1 VKRPAALV
9 AAFALA
15 GCGSSSHQQATSG
28 FCSGSGSPTV
38 VLIPGFRATH
48 TAWAAVQPRVAQ
60 FTHVCSYDAVADVDA
75 TGPLVI
81 VGHSRGGIGA
91 RTYTLRHPRDVK
103 AMVLVDSLP
112 RGMRDSPQ
120 LGRKPLIVIQA
131 GREISDQ
138 VPARTRF
145 RLNRMWTDL
154 QADLA
159 ALSTDHIQVVAAT
172 STHDVPRDQPE
183 VIATAIRAVVDAAR
197 AHRHLRSCTTLFARV
212 AAQCVATMTR

>member
-1 VKRPAALV
+1 VKRLAALI
-9 AAFALA
+9 AALA
-15 GCGSSSHQQATSG
+15 LVGCGSSSHPKATSG
-28 FCSGSGSPTV
+28 SCSGSGSPTV

-48 TAWAAVQPRVAQ
+48 TAWSAVQPQVAQ
-60 FTHVCSYDAVADVDA
+60 FTHVCSYDAVAKVDA
-75 TGPLVI
+75 GGPLVV

-91 RTYTLRHPRDVK
+91 RKYALQHPRSVE

-112 RGMRDSPQ
+112 RGAQDSPR

-159 ALSTDHIQVVAAT
+159 TLSTDHMQVVAAT
-172 STHDVPRDQPE
+172 STHDIPRDQPD
-183 VIATAIRAVVDAAR
+183 VVATAIRATVEAVR
-197 AHRHLRSCTTLFARV
+197 THTHLRRCAVIFARV
-212 AAQCVATMTR
+212 AAQCMATMAR

>member
-1 VKRPAALV
+1 VKRLAALG

-15 GCGSSSHQQATSG
+15 GCGTSSHQQATSG

-60 FTHVCSYDAVADVDA
+60 FTRVCSYDAVAEVDA

-81 VGHSRGGIGA
+81 VGHSRGGVGA
-91 RTYTLRHPRDVK
+91 RTYALRHPDAVK

-120 LGRKPLIVIQA
+120 LGKKPLIVIQA
-131 GREISDQ
+131 GQEISDQ

-159 ALSTDHIQVVAAT
+159 TLSTDHIQVVAAT

-197 AHRHLRSCTTLFARV
+197 AHKHLRSCTALFARV

>member
-1 VKRPAALV
+1 MKRLAALV
-9 AAFALA
+9 AAFSLA
-15 GCGSSSHQQATSG
+15 GCGSSTHRQATSG

-48 TAWAAVQPRVAQ
+48 TAWAAVQPRIAQ
-60 FTHVCSYDAVADVDA
+60 FTRVCSYDAAAEVDA
-75 TGPLVI
+75 TGPTVP

-91 RTYTLRHPRDVK
+91 RTYAVRHPRDVK

-112 RGMRDSPQ
+112 RGIRDSPK
-120 LGRKPLIVIQA
+120 LGSKPLIVIQA
-131 GREISDQ
+131 GREIGEQ

-159 ALSTDHIQVVAAT
+159 TLSTDHIQVVAAT
-172 STHDVPRDQPE
+172 STHDVPHDQPE
-183 VIATAIRAVVDAAR
+183 VIATAIRAVVDAVR
-197 AHRHLRSCTTLFARV
+197 AHTHLRSCETVFARV
-212 AAQCVATMTR
+212 AAQCVATMAR

>member
-1 VKRPAALV
+1 MNRLAAVV
-9 AAFALA
+9 AAVALA

-48 TAWAAVQPRVAQ
+48 TAWAAVQPRIAQ
-60 FTHVCSYDAVADVDA
+60 FTRVCSYDAVAEVDA
-75 TGPLVI
+75 TGPLVM

-91 RTYTLRHPRDVK
+91 RTYAVRHPHDVK

-112 RGMRDSPQ
+112 RGMRDSPK
-120 LGRKPLIVIQA
+120 LGSKPLIVIQA

-159 ALSTDHIQVVAAT
+159 NLSTDHIQVIAAT
-172 STHDVPRDQPE
+172 STHDVPRDQPD
-183 VIATAIRAVVDAAR
+183 VIATAVRAVVEATR
-197 AHRHLRSCTTLFARV
+197 AHTRLRSCAAIFARV
-212 AAQCVATMTR
+212 AAQCVATMAR